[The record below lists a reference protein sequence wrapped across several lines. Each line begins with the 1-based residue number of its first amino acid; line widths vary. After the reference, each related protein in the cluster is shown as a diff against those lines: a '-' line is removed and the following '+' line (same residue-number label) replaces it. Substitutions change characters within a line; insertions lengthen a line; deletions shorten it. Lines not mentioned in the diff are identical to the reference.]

1 MLKRPRLS
9 QSLATLTAIVIATM
23 LILSVGMSYVGVTWY
38 SSFLD
43 DGINRNLPPDA
54 AQALQAIKHG
64 GIPDGTS
71 LRSLLDRMEEEDAK
85 ADIKIQ
91 LSALICGLISALI
104 CSLIGV
110 YFARR
115 IARPLVAL
123 TSAAEALRG
132 GDFAV
137 RVEAPAGST
146 HEVASL
152 VETFNQLA
160 RSLDHMETRLRFN
173 NMAVAHELR
182 TPLTILQGGLQA
194 MIDGVFPLR
203 RESVADLLVQVE
215 GLAKIVEDL
224 RTLSLAAG
232 HKLVT
237 HRERTNLANIVASVI
252 ASSIPV
258 LDERKF
264 EIETALDPAWVFADA
279 QRIRQAVLALLDN
292 AIRYAESGKWLRFET
307 HQMPDDQAVI
317 HVIDRGPGFPEEMDA
332 TTIDLFWRGDVSRSR
347 QTGGT
352 GLGLSVVQAIA
363 AAHGGHLEFK
373 NSATGGAMVTIHI
386 R

>member
-1 MLKRPRLS
+1 MLRGTRRSP
-9 QSLATLTAIVIATM
+9 SLATLTAIVIATM
-23 LILSVGMSYVGVTWY
+23 LVLSVGMSYVGVNWY

-43 DGINRNLPPDA
+43 DGINRNLPFDA
-54 AQALQAIKHG
+54 AQALTTIQHG

-71 LRSLLDRMEEEDAK
+71 LRSLLDRMDEEDAK

-91 LSALICGLISALI
+91 LSALTCGLISALI

-123 TSAAEALRG
+123 TNAAEALRD

-137 RVEAPAGST
+137 RVKATAGST
-146 HEVASL
+146 QEVASL

-203 RESVADLLVQVE
+203 RESVSDLLVQVE
-215 GLAKIVEDL
+215 GLAKIVDDL

-237 HRERTNLANIVASVI
+237 HRERTNLADIVASVI
-252 ASSIPV
+252 ASSMPV

-264 EIETALDPAWVFADA
+264 VIETALDSAWVFADA

-292 AIRYAESGKWLRFET
+292 AVRYAESGKWLRFET

-317 HVIDRGPGFPEEMDA
+317 FVIDRGPGFPDDMDA

-347 QTGGT
+347 ETGGT

-363 AAHGGHLEFK
+363 SAHGGHLQFQ
-373 NSATGGAMVTIHI
+373 NRCNGGALVTIRI
-386 R
+386 C

>member
-1 MLKRPRLS
+1 MLRRPPLFM
-9 QSLATLTAIVIATM
+9 SLATLTAIVIATM

-38 SSFLD
+38 SAFLD
-43 DGINRNLPPDA
+43 DGINRSLPPDA
-54 AQALQAIKHG
+54 AEALKTIQQG
-64 GIPDGTS
+64 GIPDGAS
-71 LRSLLDRMEEEDAK
+71 LRALFDGMEEEDAK
-85 ADIKIQ
+85 ANLKIE
-91 LSALICGLISALI
+91 LSALVCGLISASI

-115 IARPLVAL
+115 IARPIAEL

-132 GDFAV
+132 GDFSV
-137 RVEAPAGST
+137 RVEASVGSA
-146 HEVASL
+146 HEVSSL

-203 RESVADLLVQVE
+203 RESVVDLLVQVE

-237 HRERTNLANIVASVI
+237 HREKTNLADIVASVI
-252 ASSIPV
+252 ASTLPI

-264 EIETALDPAWVFADA
+264 EIETGLATAWVSADA

-292 AIRYAESGKWLRFET
+292 AVRYADDGKWLRFET
-307 HQMPDDQAVI
+307 QQLQGNQALI
-317 HVIDRGPGFPEEMDA
+317 HVIDRGPGFPEEMDSA
-332 TTIDLFWRGDVSRSR
+332 SIDLFWRGDVSRSR
-347 QTGGT
+347 ETGGT

-363 AAHGGHLEFK
+363 AAHGGYLEFK
-373 NSATGGAMVTIHI
+373 NRVNGGSVVTIHI

>member
-1 MLKRPRLS
+1 
-9 QSLATLTAIVIATM
+9 M
-23 LILSVGMSYVGVTWY
+23 LILSVAMSYVGVTWY

-43 DGINRNLPPDA
+43 DGINRNLPPES
-54 AQALQAIKHG
+54 ALALKTIQQG

-71 LRSLLDRMEEEDAK
+71 LRSLLDTMEEEDAK

-115 IARPLVAL
+115 IARPLAQL

-132 GDFAV
+132 GDFSV
-137 RVEAPAGST
+137 RVEASAGNT

-152 VETFNQLA
+152 VETFNRLA

-194 MIDGVFPLR
+194 MIDGVFPLTR
-203 RESVADLLVQVE
+203 GSVADLLVQVE

-237 HRERTNLANIVASVI
+237 QRERTNLADIVASVI

-258 LDERKF
+258 LEERKF
-264 EIETALDPAWVFADA
+264 EIETGLAPAWVSADP

-292 AIRYAESGKWLRFET
+292 AVRYAESGRWLRFET
-307 HQMPDDQAVI
+307 HQLPDNQAVI
-317 HVIDRGPGFPEEMDA
+317 HVIDHGPGFPEEMDA
-332 TTIDLFWRGDVSRSR
+332 TSIDLFWRGDVSRSR
-347 QTGGT
+347 ETGGT

-363 AAHGGHLEFK
+363 VAHGGYLEFK
-373 NSATGGAMVTIHI
+373 NRAHGGAVITIHI

>member
-1 MLKRPRLS
+1 MLNRPRLS
-9 QSLATLTAIVIATM
+9 LSLATLTAIVIATM
-23 LILSVGMSYVGVTWY
+23 LILSVGMSYIGVTWY

-43 DGINRNLPPDA
+43 DGINRSLPPDA
-54 AQALQAIKHG
+54 AEALTTIQQG

-71 LRSLLDRMEEEDAK
+71 LRSLLDRMEKEDAK
-85 ADIKIQ
+85 ADVKIQ

-115 IARPLVAL
+115 IARPLVELA
-123 TSAAEALRG
+123 SAAEALRG

-137 RVEAPAGST
+137 RVETPAGRT
-146 HEVASL
+146 HEVSSL

-182 TPLTILQGGLQA
+182 TPLTIIQGGLQA

-203 RESVADLLVQVE
+203 RETVADLLVQVE

-237 HRERTNLANIVASVI
+237 HRERTNLADIVASVI

-258 LDERKF
+258 LDARKF
-264 EIETALDPAWVFADA
+264 EIETGLDPAWVFADA

-292 AIRYAESGKWLRFET
+292 AVRYADSGKWLRFET
-307 HQMPDDQAVI
+307 HQLSDNQAVI
-317 HVIDRGPGFPEEMDA
+317 HVIDRGPGFPEEMDD

-347 QTGGT
+347 KTGGT

-363 AAHGGHLEFK
+363 AAHGGHLKFK
-373 NSATGGAMVTIHI
+373 NSADCGAMVTIHI
-386 R
+386 H